1 MKILLGVTGGIA
13 AYKACDL
20 VRRLR
25 ERGHEVQVVMTAS
38 AQRFVSAMTFSV
50 LSGRKV
56 GTSLFDDDDPQIDHI
71 RLARWPDLIVVAP
84 ATAHSLARFA
94 LGLADDLLSTI
105 VLASEPGVPLVVA
118 PAMNTRMWENPAV
131 RRNVELLSQS
141 GRLSVVGPADKGLAC
156 GETGVGGLADVDQIV
171 AAVEAAGA
179 AAGR

>member
-25 ERGHEVQVVMTAS
+25 EREHEVQVVMTAS

-56 GTSLFDDDDPQIDHI
+56 GTSLFDDDDPEIDHI

-84 ATAHSLARFA
+84 ATAQSLARFA
-94 LGLADDLLSTI
+94 LGMADDLLSTV
-105 VLASEPGVPLVVA
+105 VLASEPRVPLVVA
-118 PAMNTRMWENPAV
+118 PAMNTVMWENPAV
-131 RRNVELLSQS
+131 RRNVGLLGET
-141 GRLSVVGPADKGLAC
+141 GRLSVVGPSEKELAC
-156 GETGVGGLADVDQIV
+156 GETGSGGLAEVADIV
-171 AAVEAAGA
+171 ETVEAVARDRA
-179 AAGR
+179 S